1 MKKNVYE
8 LICEYHFGKQV
19 WKIPVLKKRL
29 GTFAKNSEYCGQSI
43 DVVLCIVCLNG
54 YLSSK
59 YMFYYYNPPLNGWN
73 NAESK
78 TLFNQSY
85 YNLNF

>member
-1 MKKNVYE
+1 MKDFSFKE
-8 LICEYHFGKQV
+8 KTWHFCQ
-19 WKIPVLKKRL
+19 
-29 GTFAKNSEYCGQSI
+29 KNSEYCGQSI
-43 DVVLCIVCLNG
+43 DVVLCIVCSYG
-54 YLSSK
+54 YTSSK

-85 YNLNF
+85 YNLDL